1 MNREPPSTRRVTIE
15 TREDGTKVEP
25 VQFATKQQAPG
36 WQIESSW
43 RPNDRQQSHTI
54 TGPSPRQAPAW
65 QNSSWR
71 PKDRQPP
78 QTAAPQNS
86 STSAPAWLKKGV
98 VAHLPYYNERE
109 HRNSRLV
116 SELARQEYFNP
127 EGFFGHPVLVFSNPG
142 DKDYVR
148 VFPMTSYGNK
158 SAEEK
163 WSGMHNPQEKA
174 ERLDQLPQIEHPGVP
189 ASGHSALLR
198 LGPGQKLQKRSYVC
212 LTNGGYNV
220 ETKLLTHYG
229 RGDTPSLDQ
238 NSIAALE
245 RLARKYD
252 QH

>member
-1 MNREPPSTRRVTIE
+1 MA
-15 TREDGTKVEP
+15 K
-25 VQFATKQQAPG
+25 QFFLEAK
-36 WQIESSW
+36 
-43 RPNDRQQSHTI
+43 
-54 TGPSPRQAPAW
+54 
-65 QNSSWR
+65 
-71 PKDRQPP
+71 RQPAIRDRRSFCIYP
-78 QTAAPQNS
+78 RLAEEGCS
-86 STSAPAWLKKGV
+86 RSPALLQRAK
-98 VAHLPYYNERE
+98 
-109 HRNSRLV
+109 
-116 SELARQEYFNP
+116 EYFNP

-174 ERLDQLPQIEHPGVP
+174 ERLDQLPQIEHPGIP

-229 RGDTPSLDQ
+229 REDTPSLDQ